1 MDSVGR
7 VLVVGTSS
15 ALGRY
20 ADNNDFLLTRYDSDG
35 ALDRS
40 FGIDGFVTTD
50 LSAFG
55 SNDWASGVA
64 IDSAGRIIVVGRTF
78 TSRAMSYPSMVL
90 ARYDSDGFLDAT
102 FGDGGIVITDTG
114 GRGFFLGVTMDA
126 AGRIVVAGSSYGSFM
141 LARYKPDGWLDNSF
155 GGNGIVVVTNI
166 GGSGGYEW
174 AATVAIDSLGRI
186 VAAGATTY
194 MGSFG
199 MLSSFALVRC
209 NADGTLDT
217 AFGNGGMVTT
227 HISGEGIARD
237 DSVAGV
243 IIDNFGR
250 IVAVGNC
257 PLDCGAFDFELA
269 RYNSDGTLDNG
280 FGNGGIVTTR
290 HDLHQQFIR
299 GRRNR

>member
-1 MDSVGR
+1 M
-7 VLVVGTSS
+7 
-15 ALGRY
+15 
-20 ADNNDFLLTRYDSDG
+20 
-35 ALDRS
+35 
-40 FGIDGFVTTD
+40 
-50 LSAFG
+50 
-55 SNDWASGVA
+55 
-64 IDSAGRIIVVGRTF
+64 
-78 TSRAMSYPSMVL
+78 
-90 ARYDSDGFLDAT
+90 
-102 FGDGGIVITDTG
+102 
-114 GRGFFLGVTMDA
+114 
-126 AGRIVVAGSSYGSFM
+126 
-141 LARYKPDGWLDNSF
+141 
-155 GGNGIVVVTNI
+155 TNI

-237 DSVAGV
+237 DSVAGI
-243 IIDNFGR
+243 IIDTFGR

-257 PLDCGAFDFELA
+257 PFDCGAFDFELA

-280 FGNGGIVTTR
+280 FGNGGIVTT
-290 HDLHQQFIR
+290 HLGTIFTNNSSEAVAIDNL
-299 GRRNR
+299 GRILIAGSSEADAALARYNTDGSLDSTFGGTIDP